1 MLPEKHQKIKL
12 NAKGA
17 DQKKQ
22 KEAARMA
29 DGVRLY
35 ECKHFCWTSW
45 KQYEQKMWETGCKLR
60 NRELGSCKGICEKF
74 ERRADNGK

>member
-1 MLPEKHQKIKL
+1 
-12 NAKGA
+12 
-17 DQKKQ
+17 
-22 KEAARMA
+22 MA

-74 ERRADNGK
+74 ERRADNA